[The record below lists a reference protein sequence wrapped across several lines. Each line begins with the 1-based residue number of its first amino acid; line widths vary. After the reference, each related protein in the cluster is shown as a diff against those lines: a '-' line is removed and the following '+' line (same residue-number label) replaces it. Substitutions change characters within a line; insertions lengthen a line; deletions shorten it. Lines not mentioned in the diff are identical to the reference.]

1 MFVQLKS
8 AGMTCAILL
17 ASLGSGPLL
26 STALAQGQEFEFDEA
41 PGFVQDAI
49 VDYGVG
55 STEYVTVNLFEGDA
69 SGNGHDDALLVFY
82 YFEQNALMVGAYV
95 FEGDAEGLARVGQ
108 VEIVGTEPRDF
119 AAEDGAFLL
128 TTTIAQAGDQ
138 RCCPTGRRDFRIAL
152 PE

>member
-1 MFVQLKS
+1 MRYMSKS
-8 AGMTCAILL
+8 FALLGAMAVVGM
-17 ASLGSGPLL
+17 GSGAAVTP
-26 STALAQGQEFEFDEA
+26 ALAQGQEFEFDEA

-55 STEYVTVNLFEGDA
+55 STDYVTANLFEGDA

-128 TTTIAQAGDQ
+128 TTTIAQPGDQ

-152 PE
+152 PD